1 MAVNLIIISVV
12 FMALGLLTGFFA
24 RKFINISVFVLLIYV
39 GMITLEQ
46 LGMAQSWPVYSE
58 LSEYLV
64 GTGRVTIKLFTG
76 ILDGAP
82 LVASGLFLAGGV
94 IGLLT
99 KDFTIFSKTGTK

>member
-1 MAVNLIIISVV
+1 MAVNLIIINVV

-39 GMITLEQ
+39 GMITLEK
-46 LGMAQSWPVYSE
+46 LGMAQNWPIFSE
-58 LSEYLV
+58 LREYLF

-76 ILDGAP
+76 ILAGAP

-99 KDFTIFSKTGTK
+99 KDFRTGTNK